1 MRMATMKP
9 MTNADNSSGS
19 SKVVIVIVM
28 MKMMTMPLG
37 LGRARQQKGATVAA
51 RPCHHNTRAVAVAP
65 GAPIATIE
73 HAGGI
78 VHVVE
83 TALAL
88 G

>member
-1 MRMATMKP
+1 MVMMKP
-9 MTNADNSSGS
+9 MTSADNSSGS
-19 SKVVIVIVM
+19 RTVVIVIVM
-28 MKMMTMPLG
+28 LMMTMPLG

-51 RPCHHNTRAVAVAP
+51 LPCHHNTRAVAVAP
-65 GAPIATIE
+65 SAPIAAIE
-73 HAGGI
+73 HAGAI